1 LFLYN
6 KLNGRTEMDALVK
19 IITDKTGIS
28 QQQATTAVQTVVS
41 FLKEKMPAGL
51 GNQVE
56 AFLKGGNAGTSGS
69 AADNIK
75 DTLGG
80 MFGR

>member
-1 LFLYN
+1 
-6 KLNGRTEMDALVK
+6 MDALVK
-19 IITDKTGIS
+19 MITEKTGIS

-56 AFLKGGNAGTSGS
+56 SFLQGGNAGSTGNT
-69 AADNIK
+69 ADAIK
-75 DTLGG
+75 DKIGG